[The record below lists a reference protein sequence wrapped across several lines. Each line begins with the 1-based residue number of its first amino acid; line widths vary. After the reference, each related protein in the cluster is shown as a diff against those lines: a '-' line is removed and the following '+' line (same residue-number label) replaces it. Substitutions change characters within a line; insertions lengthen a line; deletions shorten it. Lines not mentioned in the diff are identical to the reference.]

1 MQIDLCL
8 AVVHKTLNV
17 PPEQIMG
24 PKRGGALT
32 TRARAVT
39 AYLASTECGM
49 SDQTIADHMKRDR
62 ASVTHMLKLIES
74 IRDDEK
80 IDAWLDQVTTQALNP
95 PRPCDDTLQAL
106 LTIKVDDLLA
116 PKPSKKRLPALPYG
130 AESLLADLARQHN
143 KTAQQLVSEKQP
155 AHLRHESWRILYA
168 HRTKSGK
175 RVFSI
180 RRIAAL
186 SGYHFTTVREY
197 AQRHD

>member
-1 MQIDLCL
+1 MIERCLDVVASVLDVKPSQIIG
-8 AVVHKTLNV
+8 A
-17 PPEQIMG
+17 G
-24 PKRGGALT
+24 RGSAIV
-32 TRARAVT
+32 TRARAVA

-49 SDQTIADHMKRDR
+49 SDQQIANYMKRDR
-62 ASVTHMLKLIES
+62 ASISYMLKLIES

-197 AQRHD
+197 AQRDD